1 MAVAQSADLEVLDDR
16 DGRALTT
23 PMTVI
28 EDAGIVRGA
37 DGVFEVT
44 SASGREYI
52 VDIDAPADAR
62 CSCDDQKYRR
72 PDGGCKHI
80 CRVLFAIGAKP
91 IPSWVDRDDVDD
103 QLGAHVASGNPVWSE

>member
-1 MAVAQSADLEVLDDR
+1 MAVAKTTGLEILDDR

-28 EDAGIVRGA
+28 EDTGIVRDA
-37 DGVFEVT
+37 DGMFEVT

-62 CSCDDQKYRR
+62 CSCDDQKHRR

-80 CRVLFAIGAKP
+80 RRVLFAIGAKP
-91 IPSWVDRDDVDD
+91 IPSWVDPNAVDD
-103 QLGAHVASGNPVWSE
+103 QLGAFVSSGNPVWSE